1 MNKAI
6 TSGQDSSEVIYIMT
20 GKELQYVEDA
30 LGHAKFMMTQA
41 CEAVNTLRDPEL
53 KRQAQ
58 QLVDENRKM
67 FTAFYQLV

>member
-1 MNKAI
+1 
-6 TSGQDSSEVIYIMT
+6 MT

-41 CEAVNTLRDPEL
+41 CEAANTLRDPEL